1 MLNPIGQ
8 RKRCSVAKAGG
19 KRSITPSR
27 SPSSAETRA
36 ALVTGAVAALREE
49 GFAGASAREIAR
61 RAGCHQ
67 SLIFYHFGSVAKL
80 HLAALD
86 AVSAARHA
94 RYQAMVDESENL
106 GDLVRAAR
114 AVFDEDLDQGYVT
127 VLVEMIAA
135 AQFTPE
141 LRPEVA
147 ARIRPWRAFA
157 ADSVREA
164 LAGSPAARLLPP
176 EEVAHAVV
184 ALYLGLEMLAN
195 LEGDRDPAL
204 ALFDRAGE
212 CASLLD
218 IFTRGKKT

>member
-1 MLNPIGQ
+1 MA
-8 RKRCSVAKAGG
+8 RAGG
-19 KRSITPSR
+19 KRSVEPSGNA
-27 SPSSAETRA
+27 SSAATRA
-36 ALVTGAVAALREE
+36 ALVAAAADALREV

-61 RAGCHQ
+61 RADCQQ
-67 SLIFYHFGSVAKL
+67 SLVFYHFGSVAKL

-86 AVSAARHA
+86 QVSGARNT
-94 RYQAMVDESENL
+94 RYQAMVDESKSI

-114 AVFDEDLDQGYVT
+114 AVFGEDLDQGHVT

-164 LAGSPAARLLPP
+164 LAGSPAARLMPP
-176 EEVAHAVV
+176 EELAHAIV

-195 LEGDRDPAL
+195 LEEEREPAL
-204 ALFDRAGE
+204 ALFDRAGKI
-212 CASLLD
+212 ASLLD
-218 IFTRGKKT
+218 IFKRKKKT